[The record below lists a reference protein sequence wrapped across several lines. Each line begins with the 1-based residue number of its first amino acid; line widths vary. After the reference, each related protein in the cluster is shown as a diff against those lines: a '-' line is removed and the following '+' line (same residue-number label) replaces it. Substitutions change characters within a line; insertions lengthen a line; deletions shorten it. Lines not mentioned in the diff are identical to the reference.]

1 MPRASLIIGSS
12 EDADLQLQGSDIAAT
27 HAKLEYKGGRL
38 YCTALGGDPDLLLSP
53 TACWMGGV
61 ELRPGVSYMVAPGTH
76 IAIGSQG
83 NSITCAFEETGS
95 SAMAEMLLK
104 GLAASASK
112 EVQDKLGM

>member
-12 EDADLQLQGSDIAAT
+12 EDADLPMQGSDIVAT

-53 TACWMGGV
+53 TACWMDGV

-83 NSITCAFEETGS
+83 NSITCTFEETGS